1 MGYGSASERWGSKM
15 SLKSFREE
23 FIEHVHSLLWRQWTR
38 LGVAGPDTPE
48 SRCITDP
55 EALLL
60 FTFEV
65 GRSEP
70 RLYDEVL
77 EWLSHYER
85 LVNIQRLRN
94 LMSQDPAFNLSLAAA
109 PARWLCTLNKTS
121 KWRDL
126 AKLPIAKVSI
136 PFFTTDRRRTKSTP
150 GAFDPLYHACGWE
163 RPRIKLR
170 GLSSNLQVDVPSA
183 LILRMRALF
192 GLNARAEVVAYLLA
206 NPSGHPTEMARE
218 LVYSQPSL
226 FQLCREMAGSALLF
240 SQSRG
245 REKQYR
251 LDRERWDAFLGL
263 SEKEGPSWGHWPATF
278 RLLIM
283 LWRHFQDEALTGA
296 SDYMAASKTRTL
308 YESITRLVGDAELP
322 LALERHGS
330 LQGARWLD
338 AFNEELIG
346 VLIRDRRFA

>member
-1 MGYGSASERWGSKM
+1 M

-38 LGVAGPDTPE
+38 LGVAGPDVPE
-48 SRCITDP
+48 SGCITDP

-77 EWLSHYER
+77 EWLSRNER

-94 LMSQDPAFNLSLAAA
+94 LISQDSAFDFSLAAA

-126 AKLPIAKVSI
+126 AKLSVAKSSI
-136 PFFTTDRRRTKSTP
+136 PFFTAEPRRTKGLT
-150 GAFDPLYHACGWE
+150 GAMEPLYKMCGWA
-163 RPRIKLR
+163 RPPIKLR
-170 GLSSNLQVDVPSA
+170 GFSSNLPVDAPSA
-183 LILRMRALF
+183 LVLRLRSLF

-226 FQLCREMAGSALLF
+226 FQLCREMAGSTLLF

-263 SEKEGPSWGHWPATF
+263 PEGEGPSWGHWPATF
-278 RLLIM
+278 RLLIL
-283 LWRHFQDEALTGA
+283 LWRHFQDEALAET
-296 SDYMAASKTRTL
+296 SDYMATSKTRML
-308 YESITRLVGDAELP
+308 YESIAHLAGDAELP

-330 LQGARWLD
+330 LQGARWLE

-346 VLIRDRRFA
+346 ALARDPRFA

>member
-1 MGYGSASERWGSKM
+1 M
-15 SLKSFREE
+15 SLKSFKEE
-23 FIEHVHSLLWRQWTR
+23 YREHVYYLLWRQWTR
-38 LGVAGPDTPE
+38 LGVAGPEPPE
-48 SRCITDP
+48 SRCIIDP

-77 EWLSHYER
+77 EWLSHFER

-94 LMSQDPAFNLSLAAA
+94 LMSQDPAFDLSLAAA

-126 AKLPIAKVSI
+126 AKLPVAKASV
-136 PFFTTDRRRTKSTP
+136 PFFTADPRRTKSLS
-150 GAFDPLYHACGWE
+150 GAFDPIYKTCGWA
-163 RPRIKLR
+163 RPPIRLR
-170 GLSSNLQVDVPSA
+170 GLSSNLHIGAPSV
-183 LILRMRALF
+183 LILRLRSLF

-206 NPSGHPTEMARE
+206 NPSGHPTEIARE

-240 SQSRG
+240 SQNRG

-263 SEKEGPSWGHWPATF
+263 SEKEGPLWGHWPATF

-283 LWRHFQDEALTGA
+283 LWRHFQDEALSGA
-296 SDYMAASKTRTL
+296 SDYMAASKTRSL
-308 YESITRLVGDAELP
+308 YESIARLVGDAELP

-330 LQGARWLD
+330 LQGTRWLD
-338 AFNEELIG
+338 AFHKEVIG
-346 VLIRDRRFA
+346 VLTRDPRFA